1 MSCCNCGCNN
11 TPCKNLSIS
20 DIAPLD
26 YVQGVDAN
34 GCPKFQSVSAFLSD
48 DQTAAQV
55 PYTPGNVA
63 GVATVQAAIDA
74 LGTCCTTN
82 TAAIATNT
90 SAITALQ
97 AIDHAPG
104 SDNQIA
110 VTVPYTPGNVAG
122 VATVQAAIDALG
134 TCCTTNAA
142 AITALQALAHA
153 PMSDDQTAAT
163 VPIVAALNGN
173 LDALPTVE
181 AALQYIDNWSKR
193 VINPG
198 ATVPIADIPDA
209 GIQFLLT
216 TGQLQFAET
225 NDIITTIGTDR
236 VVRDYIRRYSAR
248 AAMSA
253 HILAPTGSPF
263 GGVFLNYD
271 TPIFDNLGGSWTGGG
286 YTVLVAGVYRV
297 SARAY
302 QINQAGGDNVWLP
315 LAGSQT
321 SFGTIEL
328 FLNGVRHDLLDY
340 TLMGTLDAWSGV
352 TASAGWGHLFEGT
365 ALVNCAVGDFIQ
377 IRFRHSTA
385 TDKGIYGTVA
395 GQMLT
400 SMDIDLV
407 R

>member
-110 VTVPYTPGNVAG
+110 ATVPYTPGNVAG
-122 VATVQAAIDALG
+122 AATVQAAIDALG

-142 AITALQALAHA
+142 AITALQARSQA
-153 PMSDDQTAAT
+153 PRSDKQ
-163 VPIVAALNGN
+163 I
-173 LDALPTVE
+173 
-181 AALQYIDNWSKR
+181 S
-193 VINPG
+193 
-198 ATVPIADIPDA
+198 
-209 GIQFLLT
+209 
-216 TGQLQFAET
+216 
-225 NDIITTIGTDR
+225 
-236 VVRDYIRRYSAR
+236 
-248 AAMSA
+248 
-253 HILAPTGSPF
+253 
-263 GGVFLNYD
+263 
-271 TPIFDNLGGSWTGGG
+271 
-286 YTVLVAGVYRV
+286 YTV
-297 SARAY
+297 
-302 QINQAGGDNVWLP
+302 
-315 LAGSQT
+315 
-321 SFGTIEL
+321 
-328 FLNGVRHDLLDY
+328 
-340 TLMGTLDAWSGV
+340 
-352 TASAGWGHLFEGT
+352 ASKH
-365 ALVNCAVGDFIQ
+365 
-377 IRFRHSTA
+377 
-385 TDKGIYGTVA
+385 
-395 GQMLT
+395 
-400 SMDIDLV
+400 
-407 R
+407 